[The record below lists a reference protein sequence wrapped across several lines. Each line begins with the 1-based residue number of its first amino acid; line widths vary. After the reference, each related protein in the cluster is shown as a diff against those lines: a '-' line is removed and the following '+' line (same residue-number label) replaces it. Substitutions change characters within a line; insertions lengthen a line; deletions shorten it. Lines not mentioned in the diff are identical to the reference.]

1 MASRLGR
8 AAVLAVALWAA
19 LLAPGCELFQPT
31 TTSPTT
37 GRPVTLEQLRAE
49 EIAAERKAEAEARDE
64 ALRAQAEL
72 ARVQR
77 EAEHQILR
85 EQAASDARLAEIRFE
100 AEGAME
106 GVRVELE
113 SRAGARAAA
122 LEGLRASYAAARAD
136 LEAKAGLLAD
146 VAGFAEGVIGS
157 PAVQAAGAAN
167 PLIAAGL
174 GLAGL
179 VFGRWSKAKSA
190 EAQAKDRLEKQ
201 ATLGEAQKQRELAEL
216 RAQLLAEMRA
226 IADKTWDE
234 AKAESRSETL
244 VNNATWDEAT
254 REAERRALLAAVPAA
269 AA

>member
-1 MASRLGR
+1 VILW
-8 AAVLAVALWAA
+8 AVAI
-19 LLAPGCELFQPT
+19 APGCELFQPT

-49 EIAAERKAEAEARDE
+49 EVAAERKAEAEARDE

-77 EAEHQILR
+77 EAEYQILR

-122 LEGLRASYAAARAD
+122 LDGLRASYAAARAD
-136 LEAKAGLLAD
+136 LETKAGFLAD

-179 VFGRWSKAKSA
+179 VFGRWTRGMAAKA
-190 EAQAKDRLEKQ
+190 ETTAQLEKQ
-201 ATLGEAQKQRELAEL
+201 AKLDEARKQAELAEL
-216 RAQLLAEMRA
+216 RAQLLAEMKA
-226 IADKTWDE
+226 LADKTWDD
-234 AKAESRSETL
+234 AKAEARNETL
-244 VNNATWDEAT
+244 VNNATWDEAV
-254 REAERRALLAAVPAA
+254 RDAERRALQLAALPKTAA
-269 AA
+269 